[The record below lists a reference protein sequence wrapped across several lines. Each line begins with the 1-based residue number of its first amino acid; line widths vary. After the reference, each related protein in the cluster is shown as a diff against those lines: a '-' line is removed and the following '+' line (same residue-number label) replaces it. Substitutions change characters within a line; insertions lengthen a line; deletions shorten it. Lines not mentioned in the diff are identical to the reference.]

1 VNWQQHFSR
10 KYTGYANMSFNK
22 DKKYHLDNEI
32 SLEPLC
38 RSDAKDIF
46 RTIDSQRDYLG
57 KWLSFVEHTKN
68 VTDSEK
74 FVESVLAMP
83 EDRFEPVYSIRKKG
97 EFLGLI
103 GFVNSDL
110 RNRKTEIGY
119 WISEKFQKQGIMTR
133 CVKKLC
139 EIAFEE
145 RNMNRIV
152 IKCAC
157 KNTASRGIPE
167 RLGFRLEGIERQGEL
182 LSGNV
187 FTDLAVYSKLKN
199 EEKSR

>member
-1 VNWQQHFSR
+1 M
-10 KYTGYANMSFNK
+10 KYQ
-22 DKKYHLDNEI
+22 LDDAI
-32 SLEPLC
+32 SLEPLQP
-38 RSDAKDIF
+38 SDATDIF

-57 KWLSFVEHTKN
+57 KWLPFVEHTKS
-68 VTDSEK
+68 VKDSEQ
-74 FVESVLAMP
+74 FVDSVLTSP
-83 EDRFEPVYSIRKKG
+83 DDRFEPVYSIRKKG

-145 RNMNRIV
+145 RDMNRIV

-157 KNTASRGIPE
+157 KNTESRGIPE
-167 RLGFRLEGIERQGEL
+167 RLGFQLEGIERQGEL
-182 LSGNV
+182 LPGNV
-187 FTDLAVYSKLKN
+187 YTDLAIYSKLKHD
-199 EEKSR
+199 K